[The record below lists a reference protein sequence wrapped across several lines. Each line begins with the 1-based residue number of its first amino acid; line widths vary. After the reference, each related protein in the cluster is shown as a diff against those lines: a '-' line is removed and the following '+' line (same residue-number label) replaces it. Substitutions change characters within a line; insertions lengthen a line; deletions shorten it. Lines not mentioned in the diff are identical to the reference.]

1 MKKMTMILFS
11 IVLILLSG
19 CARLKVEENN
29 TLIEYLDNKYGKAEK
44 GGYEKNNIKC
54 DVLKDNDILYI
65 NGSIFILK
73 DGTSYEYIKQGNK
86 FYKNNQQCKK
96 KETDIIIQKVVGDYF
111 IGKDDK
117 VYSSL
122 YTKGDYNIES
132 DFELLIKNN
141 DIVSL
146 KRAYEPSPNG
156 YMFFVL
162 KTDGNI
168 YKTVFDRGLDDKIDF
183 DKVVHETLL
192 YSKDA
197 YGLIKNFFIYGDDFF
212 LITDNALYG
221 PEKIVTEECTKYAD
235 VDCEIKMVENKLYKN
250 YKSEIKYINE
260 NYIVLKDNTILWTKL
275 VFPPLEDEEV

>member
-54 DVLKDNDILYI
+54 DVLKDNYILYI
-65 NGSIFILK
+65 NGDIFILK
-73 DGTSYEYIKQGNK
+73 DGTSYEYIEQGNK
-86 FYKNNQQCKK
+86 VYKNNQQCKK

-132 DFELLIKNN
+132 DFELLTKNN
-141 DIVSL
+141 DIVSD
-146 KRAYEPSPNG
+146 KKQCKNSINKNEIIT
-156 YMFFVL
+156 
-162 KTDGNI
+162 K
-168 YKTVFDRGLDDKIDF
+168 KIDAKLIGA
-183 DKVVHETLL
+183 DKGTIAIEYTNPSECKITSCSSSFLA
-192 YSKDA
+192 SGDF
-197 YGLIKNFFIYGDDFF
+197 NFNGGKFTYDGVEY
-212 LITDNALYG
+212 T
-221 PEKIVTEECTKYAD
+221 IV
-235 VDCEIKMVENKLYKN
+235 EIGHD
-250 YKSEIKYINE
+250 SFCS
-260 NYIVLKDNTILWTKL
+260 DTA
-275 VFPPLEDEEV
+275 

>member
-1 MKKMTMILFS
+1 M
-11 IVLILLSG
+11 
-19 CARLKVEENN
+19 
-29 TLIEYLDNKYGKAEK
+29 
-44 GGYEKNNIKC
+44 
-54 DVLKDNDILYI
+54 
-65 NGSIFILK
+65 
-73 DGTSYEYIKQGNK
+73 
-86 FYKNNQQCKK
+86 
-96 KETDIIIQKVVGDYF
+96 
-111 IGKDDK
+111 
-117 VYSSL
+117 

-221 PEKIVTEECTKYAD
+221 PEKIITEECTKYAD

-250 YKSEIKYINE
+250 YK
-260 NYIVLKDNTILWTKL
+260 TQWR
-275 VFPPLEDEEV
+275 